1 MKSLSQSLRLFVRCS
16 AVFLMMIAM
25 LYASASKVYGQGWV
39 PGGERS
45 FQIAGTPTWLDIKP
59 NGDFRFWDGSY
70 QTRDVIG
77 GNVSSLSLIQRPF
90 EYTLSTGDVFR
101 VNALV
106 ANSPVGLYDSA
117 GNIKWQYFETPT
129 FVAEGNDGYL
139 YIYSANTQTTNVV
152 ALADGT
158 VVSKVTGP
166 IKWLQSNSAS
176 GVVSCGTDD
185 QLRSEVRLKKTTAN

>member
-1 MKSLSQSLRLFVRCS
+1 MKSLSHRLIVSLRCS
-16 AVFLMMIAM
+16 AVIVLLLAM
-25 LYASASKVYGQGWV
+25 LFASTAKVYGQGWV

-45 FQIAGTPTWLDIKP
+45 FHISGPPTWLDIKP
-59 NGDFRFWDGSY
+59 SGDFRFWDASY
-70 QTRDVIG
+70 QTRDVIS
-77 GNVSSLSLIQRPF
+77 GNVSPLSSSSRNL
-90 EYTLSTGDVFR
+90 EYTLSNGDVFR
-101 VNALV
+101 VNAITV
-106 ANSPVGLYDSA
+106 NSAVGLYDSA